1 MFAARLIAV
10 VWLLGAVYILV
21 ASRLSPGP
29 FGTTTAV
36 LAIPAGI
43 GILLRRKWAVVP
55 ALLLCL
61 AWGAVGILL
70 MLKGSGLTLNNVS
83 LLVGAVACGVIVVH
97 WHRTGRGRNVW
108 FEVQ

>member
-10 VWLLGAVYILV
+10 IWLLGALYILV
-21 ASRLSPGP
+21 ASRLSPGL
-29 FGTTTAV
+29 FGTITAV

-55 ALLLCL
+55 AVLLCL
-61 AWGAVGILL
+61 AWGAVSILL
-70 MLKGSGLTLNNVS
+70 MVKGAGLTLNNVV
-83 LLVGAVACGVIVVH
+83 LLFAAVACGVIVVH

-108 FEVQ
+108 FELQ